1 MFRLQ
6 VFATDED
13 GSDYTIS
20 YSIIHGNAGDA
31 FKINATTG
39 WIELAKMLD
48 GDTVDQYVL
57 TIRAEDSGDFPR
69 TAEVLVTITINETA
83 RNASFLLQ
91 DVYNVTIL
99 ENALVDSV
107 IVKLDL
113 SYINNVRT
121 VIQH

>member
-1 MFRLQ
+1 
-6 VFATDED
+6 
-13 GSDYTIS
+13 
-20 YSIIHGNAGDA
+20 
-31 FKINATTG
+31 
-39 WIELAKMLD
+39 MLD
-48 GDTVDQYVL
+48 GDTIDQFVL

-113 SYINNVRT
+113 LYINNVRT